1 MNDVIDQDP
10 EQLLED
16 IVNEEKDREFKH
28 EELRTKLAQVLV
40 KRRDQAVRYRAGLGI
55 EAQWAEDQAYYE
67 GEEDSSRVAYYK
79 GMTIGSPLIAKPKN
93 DFKSNVFLNITRPY
107 VETAASKVI
116 EVLCPV
122 DDRAFSIVPSPIPFA
137 VMGGQEMRGTA
148 IPQEPVQTPPPVPPG
163 TPPMVDQN
171 GMPAAP
177 QQIQQEQTQKSVEDK
192 LRIAARGAE
201 RWIDDALQES
211 GYGRELRRLV
221 DDSARLGTG
230 IMRGPIPTVRVS
242 RKVEDGQLIMVEEI
256 VPESKCISIW
266 NAFPDPACGD
276 NIHNGQ
282 YFIEHDNLTEKQV
295 RDLTTA
301 PGYIPS
307 AIETVL
313 EQGPQENATTA
324 LVKAPHESSD
334 KVARN
339 YHIWYYHGFLSVE
352 DVVAMGCDCGEIEG
366 GVAAVVTMI
375 NDTPVKAHLAPLSAG
390 KFPYDFMCWQRTAG
404 SPWGI
409 GIARQ
414 IRACQSIL
422 NATVRSMMENAGLS
436 SGPQIILG
444 RGSIIPAD
452 GSWVITPRKVWLLKP
467 DADIPDVT
475 KAFNA
480 VQIPSIQAELLET
493 VNFVLKMAENVTGL
507 PILLQGQ
514 QGPTGVPET
523 VGGMQIL
530 VANASGLLRRM
541 ARIFDDSI
549 TKPHVTAYYEWMMEF
564 GEDASIKGDFQVIPR
579 GSSAL
584 VIKDM
589 RATFLIQVV
598 PQLIAN
604 PNFGI
609 DPSRYFKEV
618 AKLNGLEPTDVQF
631 TEAEMQALMS
641 QPPPSDPRV
650 QVAQIRTE
658 GDLKRTEMEVTTEQ
672 ARIARD
678 IDRDTM
684 YVQAENERTKTTSA
698 TKMAE
703 LELRRELA
711 MLDYANKNQLT
722 IEAIKAKLATDGAK
736 MDLQRELAQ
745 FGHISAQ
752 EARVSEAKLGTQQA
766 VVEKAVEQVAT
777 PAVEPPGRAPNGQGF
792 AL

>member
-1 MNDVIDQDP
+1 MSEAIATQDP

-16 IVNEEKDREFKH
+16 IVQEEKNREFKH
-28 EELRTKLAQVLV
+28 EELREQLAQVLL

-55 EAQWAEDQAYYE
+55 ETQWAEDQAYYE
-67 GEEDSSRVAYYK
+67 GEEESSRVAYYK
-79 GMTIGSPLIAKPKN
+79 GMTLGSPLLAKPKN
-93 DFKSNVFLNITRPY
+93 DFKSKVFLNITRPY
-107 VETAASKVI
+107 VETASSKVI
-116 EVLCPV
+116 EVLSPV

-148 IPQEPVQTPPPVPPG
+148 IPPEAPPAVG
-163 TPPMVDQN
+163 TMVDQN
-171 GMPAAP
+171 GQPAAP
-177 QQIQQEQTQKSVEDK
+177 QQIQQQQVEKSVEEK
-192 LRIAARGAE
+192 LRIAAKGAE
-201 RWIDDALQES
+201 RWIDDALQEC
-211 GYGRELRRLV
+211 GYNSELRRLV
-221 DDSARLGTG
+221 DDSARIGTG
-230 IMRGPIPTVRVS
+230 VMRGPIPTVRTS
-242 RKVEDGQLIMVEEI
+242 RKVEGGQFIMVEEI
-256 VPESKCISIW
+256 VPESKCISAW

-276 NIHNGQ
+276 DIHNGQ

-295 RDLTTA
+295 RELIAA

-307 AIETVL
+307 AIEEVL
-313 EQGPQENATTA
+313 RQGPQENATTA

-334 KVARN
+334 QVAKN

-352 DVVAMGCDCGEIEG
+352 DVVAMGCDCGDIEG
-366 GVAAVVTMI
+366 GVAAVITII
-375 NDTPVKAHLAPLSAG
+375 NDTPIKAHLAPLSAG

-480 VQIPSIQAELLET
+480 VQIPSIQQELLET

-549 TKPHVTAYYEWMMEF
+549 TKPHVTSYYEWMMEF
-564 GEDASIKGDFQVIPR
+564 GEDDSIKGDFQVIPR

-609 DPSRYFKEV
+609 DPARYFKEV
-618 AKLNGLEPTDVQF
+618 AKLNGLEPSDVQF
-631 TEAEMQALMS
+631 TEAELQALM
-641 QPPPSDPRV
+641 QQEAPPDPRV

-658 GDLKRTEMEVTTEQ
+658 GDLKKTEMVVATDQ

-678 IDRDTM
+678 IDRDRA
-684 YVQAENERTKTTSA
+684 YVEAENERTKTTGIV
-698 TKMAE
+698 KMAE
-703 LELRRELA
+703 LELRRELLIMELA
-711 MLDYANKNQLT
+711 QRDKLS
-722 IEAIKAKLATDGAK
+722 IETIKAQLAMKGA
-736 MDLQRELAQ
+736 DLDLNRELAQ
-745 FGHISAQ
+745 FGHLSAQ
-752 EARVSEAKLGTQQA
+752 EARVTDGELAKQQA
-766 VVEKAVEQVAT
+766 VVESAVEKI
-777 PAVEPPGRAPNGQGF
+777 EPPGRAPAGYGDS
-792 AL
+792 L

>member
-16 IVNEEKDREFKH
+16 IVQEEKDREFKH
-28 EELRTKLAQVLV
+28 EELREKLAQVLL
-40 KRRDQAVRYRAGLGI
+40 KRRNEAVRYRAGLGI
-55 EAQWAEDQAYYE
+55 ETQWAEDQAYYE
-67 GEEDSSRVAYYK
+67 GEEDSSRVGYYK

-93 DFKSNVFLNITRPY
+93 DFKSKVFLNITRPY
-107 VETAASKVI
+107 VETASSKVI
-116 EVLCPV
+116 EVLSPV

-137 VMGGQEMRGTA
+137 VMAGQEMRATA
-148 IPQEPVQTPPPVPPG
+148 IPKEPAQAG
-163 TPPMVDQN
+163 PPMVDQN
-171 GMPAAP
+171 GQPAAP
-177 QQIQQEQTQKSVEDK
+177 QQIQQQQVEKSIEEK
-192 LRIAARGAE
+192 LRIAAKGAE
-201 RWIDDALQES
+201 RWIDDALQEC
-211 GYGRELRRLV
+211 GYNSELRRLV
-221 DDSARLGTG
+221 DDSARIGTG
-230 IMRGPIPTVRVS
+230 VMRGPIPTVRTS
-242 RKVEDGQLIMVEEI
+242 RKVEGGQLIMVEEI
-256 VPESKCISIW
+256 VPESKCISAW

-276 NIHNGQ
+276 DIHNGQ
-282 YFIEHDNLTEKQV
+282 YFVEHDNLTEKQV
-295 RDLTTA
+295 RELMMA
-301 PGYIPS
+301 PGYIPA
-307 AIETVL
+307 AIEKVL
-313 EQGPQENATTA
+313 EEGPKENAITA
-324 LVKAPHESSD
+324 LVQAPHDPQEQSA
-334 KVARN
+334 KRF
-339 YHIWYYHGFLSVE
+339 HIWYYHGFLSVE

-366 GVAAVVTMI
+366 GVAAVITII
-375 NDTPVKAHLAPLSAG
+375 NDTPVKAHLAPLSG
-390 KFPYDFMCWQRTAG
+390 GRFPYEFMCWQRTAG

-409 GIARQ
+409 GVARQ

-480 VQIPSIQAELLET
+480 VQIPSIQQELLET

-564 GEDASIKGDFQVIPR
+564 GDDDSIKGDFQVVPR

-589 RATFLIQVV
+589 RATFLVQVV

-609 DPSRYFKEV
+609 DPARYFKEV
-618 AKLNGLEPTDVQF
+618 AKLNGLEPSDVQF
-631 TEAEMQALMS
+631 TEAELQALMS
-641 QPPPSDPRV
+641 QPPPVDPRV

-658 GDLKRTEMEVTTEQ
+658 GDLKTTEMELTTEQ

-678 IDRDTM
+678 VDRDRM
-684 YVQAENERTKTTSA
+684 YVEAENERTKTTGVV
-698 TKMAE
+698 KMAE
-703 LELRRELA
+703 LELRRELLIMELA
-711 MLDYANKNQLT
+711 QRDKLSIDT
-722 IEAIKAKLATDGAK
+722 IKAQLSMRGADL
-736 MDLQRELAQ
+736 DLQRELAQ

-752 EARVSEAKLGTQQA
+752 EARVTDGQLAKQQA
-766 VVEKAVEQVAT
+766 VVEKEIENIPQPT
-777 PAVEPPGRAPNGQGF
+777 IEPAGRAPAGYGDS
-792 AL
+792 L

>member
-1 MNDVIDQDP
+1 MTIEANP
-10 EQLLED
+10 EQALEE
-16 IVNEEKDREFKH
+16 IVQEEQGREQKQ
-28 EELRTKLAQVLV
+28 EQVREQLAQVLL

-55 EAQWAEDQAYYE
+55 ETQWAEDQAYYE
-67 GEEDSSRVAYYK
+67 GEEESSRVAYYK
-79 GMTIGSPLIAKPKN
+79 GMTLGSPLLAKPKN
-93 DFKSNVFLNITRPY
+93 DFKSKIFLNITRPY

-148 IPQEPVQTPPPVPPG
+148 IPQEMGAPPG
-163 TPPMVDQN
+163 QAPMVDQN

-177 QQIQQEQTQKSVEDK
+177 QQIQQQQVEKSVEDK

-201 RWIDDALQES
+201 RWIDDALQEC

-221 DDSARLGTG
+221 DDAARLGTG

-242 RKVEDGQLIMVEEI
+242 RKVDGDQLVMVEEI

-295 RDLTTA
+295 RELIAA

-307 AIETVL
+307 AIEEVL
-313 EQGPQENATTA
+313 RQGPQENATTA

-334 KVARN
+334 QVAKN

-352 DVVAMGCDCGEIEG
+352 DVVAMGCDCGDIEG
-366 GVAAVVTMI
+366 GVAAVITII
-375 NDTPVKAHLAPLSAG
+375 NDTPIKAHLAPLSAG

-480 VQIPSIQAELLET
+480 VQIPSIQQELLET

-549 TKPHVTAYYEWMMEF
+549 TKPHVTSYYEWMMEF
-564 GEDASIKGDFQVIPR
+564 GEDDSIKGDFQVIPR

-609 DPSRYFKEV
+609 DPARYFKEV
-618 AKLNGLEPTDVQF
+618 AKLNGLEPSDVQF
-631 TEAEMQALMS
+631 TEAELQALM
-641 QPPPSDPRV
+641 QQEAPPDPRV

-658 GDLKRTEMEVTTEQ
+658 GDLKKTEMVVATDQ

-678 IDRDTM
+678 IDRDRA
-684 YVQAENERTKTTSA
+684 YVEAENERTKTTGIV
-698 TKMAE
+698 KMAE
-703 LELRRELA
+703 LELRRELLIMELA
-711 MLDYANKNQLT
+711 QRDKLS
-722 IEAIKAKLATDGAK
+722 IETIKAQLAMKGA
-736 MDLQRELAQ
+736 DLDLNRELAQ
-745 FGHISAQ
+745 FGHLSAQ
-752 EARVSEAKLGTQQA
+752 EARVTDGELAKQQA
-766 VVEKAVEQVAT
+766 VVESAVEKI
-777 PAVEPPGRAPNGQGF
+777 EPPGRAPAGYGDS
-792 AL
+792 L

>member
-1 MNDVIDQDP
+1 MNEALLPEQLGQTQDP
-10 EQLLED
+10 EQLLEE
-16 IVNEEKDREFKH
+16 IVQEEQGREQKQ
-28 EELRTKLAQVLV
+28 EQVREQLAQVLL

-55 EAQWAEDQAYYE
+55 ETQWAEDQAYYE
-67 GEEDSSRVAYYK
+67 GEEESSRVAYYK
-79 GMTIGSPLIAKPKN
+79 GMTLGSPLLAKPKN
-93 DFKSNVFLNITRPY
+93 DFKSKIFLNITRPY

-148 IPQEPVQTPPPVPPG
+148 IPQEMGAPPG
-163 TPPMVDQN
+163 QAPMVDQN

-177 QQIQQEQTQKSVEDK
+177 QQIQQQQVEKSVEDK

-201 RWIDDALQES
+201 RWIDDALQEC

-221 DDSARLGTG
+221 DDAARLGTG

-242 RKVEDGQLIMVEEI
+242 RKVDGDQLVMVEEI

-295 RDLTTA
+295 RELIAA

-307 AIETVL
+307 AIEEVL
-313 EQGPQENATTA
+313 RQGPQENATTA

-334 KVARN
+334 QVAKN

-352 DVVAMGCDCGEIEG
+352 DVVAMGCDCGDIEG
-366 GVAAVVTMI
+366 GVAAVITII
-375 NDTPVKAHLAPLSAG
+375 NDTPIKAHLAPLSAG

-480 VQIPSIQAELLET
+480 VQIPSIQQELLET

-549 TKPHVTAYYEWMMEF
+549 TKPHVTSYYEWMMEF
-564 GEDASIKGDFQVIPR
+564 GEDDSIKGDFQVIPR

-609 DPSRYFKEV
+609 DPARYFKEV
-618 AKLNGLEPTDVQF
+618 AKLNGLEPSDVQF
-631 TEAEMQALMS
+631 TEAELQALM
-641 QPPPSDPRV
+641 QQEAPPDPRV

-658 GDLKRTEMEVTTEQ
+658 GDLKKTEMVVATDQ

-678 IDRDTM
+678 IDRDRA
-684 YVQAENERTKTTSA
+684 YVEAENERTKTTGIV
-698 TKMAE
+698 KMAE
-703 LELRRELA
+703 LELRRELLIMELA
-711 MLDYANKNQLT
+711 QRDKLS
-722 IEAIKAKLATDGAK
+722 IETIKAQLAMKGA
-736 MDLQRELAQ
+736 DLDLNRELAQ
-745 FGHISAQ
+745 FGHLSAQ
-752 EARVSEAKLGTQQA
+752 EARVTDGELAKQQA
-766 VVEKAVEQVAT
+766 VVESAVEKI
-777 PAVEPPGRAPNGQGF
+777 EPPGRAPAGYGDS
-792 AL
+792 L

>member
-1 MNDVIDQDP
+1 MNDVIDQTQDP

-16 IVNEEKDREFKH
+16 IVQEEKDREFKH
-28 EELRTKLAQVLV
+28 EELREKLAQVLL
-40 KRRDQAVRYRAGLGI
+40 KRRNEAVRYRAGLGI
-55 EAQWAEDQAYYE
+55 ETQWAEDQAYYE
-67 GEEDSSRVAYYK
+67 GEEDSSRVGFYK

-93 DFKSNVFLNITRPY
+93 DFKSKVFLNITRPY
-107 VETAASKVI
+107 VETASSKVI
-116 EVLCPV
+116 EVLSPV

-148 IPQEPVQTPPPVPPG
+148 IPPEAPPAMG
-163 TPPMVDQN
+163 TMVDQN
-171 GMPAAP
+171 GQPAAP
-177 QQIQQEQTQKSVEDK
+177 QQIQQQQADKSVEEK
-192 LRIAARGAE
+192 LRIAAKGAE
-201 RWIDDALQES
+201 RWIDDALQEC
-211 GYGRELRRLV
+211 GYNRELRRLV
-221 DDSARLGTG
+221 DDSARIGTG
-230 IMRGPIPTVRVS
+230 VMRGPIPTVRTS
-242 RKVEDGQLIMVEEI
+242 RKVEGGQLIMVEEI
-256 VPESKCISIW
+256 VPESKCISAW

-276 NIHNGQ
+276 DIHKGQ

-295 RDLTTA
+295 RELMMA
-301 PGYIPS
+301 PGYMPA
-307 AIETVL
+307 AIEKVL
-313 EQGPQENATTA
+313 EEGPKENAITA
-324 LVKAPHESSD
+324 LVQAPHDPQER
-334 KVARN
+334 VAKRF
-339 YHIWYYHGFLSVE
+339 HIWYYHGFLSVE

-366 GVAAVVTMI
+366 GVAAVITII
-375 NDTPVKAHLAPLSAG
+375 NDTPVKAHLAPLSG
-390 KFPYDFMCWQRTAG
+390 GRFPYEFMCWQRTAG

-409 GIARQ
+409 GVARQ

-480 VQIPSIQAELLET
+480 VQIPSIQQELLET

-564 GEDASIKGDFQVIPR
+564 GEDDSIKGDFQVLPR

-589 RATFLIQVV
+589 RATFLVQVV

-609 DPSRYFKEV
+609 DPARYFKEV
-618 AKLNGLEPTDVQF
+618 AKLNGLEPADVQF
-631 TEAEMQALMS
+631 TEAELQALMS
-641 QPPPSDPRV
+641 QPPPVDPRV

-658 GDLKRTEMEVTTEQ
+658 GDLKTTEMELTTEQ

-722 IEAIKAKLATDGAK
+722 IEQIKAKLATEGAK

>member
-1 MNDVIDQDP
+1 MNEAIATQDP

-16 IVNEEKDREFKH
+16 IVQEEKNREFKH
-28 EELRTKLAQVLV
+28 EELREKLAQVLL
-40 KRRDQAVRYRAGLGI
+40 KRRNEAVRYRAGLGI
-55 EAQWAEDQAYYE
+55 ETQWAEDQAYYE
-67 GEEDSSRVAYYK
+67 GEEDGSRVGFYK

-93 DFKSNVFLNITRPY
+93 DFKSKVFLNITRPY
-107 VETAASKVI
+107 VETASSKVI
-116 EVLCPV
+116 EVLSPV

-148 IPQEPVQTPPPVPPG
+148 IPPEAPPAVG
-163 TPPMVDQN
+163 TMVDQN
-171 GMPAAP
+171 GQPAAP
-177 QQIQQEQTQKSVEDK
+177 QQIQQQQVEKSVEEK
-192 LRIAARGAE
+192 LRIAAKGAE
-201 RWIDDALQES
+201 RWIDDALQEC
-211 GYGRELRRLV
+211 GYNSELRRLV
-221 DDSARLGTG
+221 DDSARIGTG
-230 IMRGPIPTVRVS
+230 VMRGPIPTVRTS
-242 RKVEDGQLIMVEEI
+242 RKVEGGQFIMVEEI
-256 VPESKCISIW
+256 VPESKCISAW

-276 NIHNGQ
+276 DIHKGQ

-295 RDLTTA
+295 RELMMA
-301 PGYIPS
+301 PGYIPAAIEKVLEEGPKES
-307 AIETVL
+307 AI
-313 EQGPQENATTA
+313 TA
-324 LVKAPHESSD
+324 LVQAPHDAQEQSA
-334 KVARN
+334 KRF
-339 YHIWYYHGFLSVE
+339 HIWYYHGFLAVD

-366 GVAAVVTMI
+366 GVAAVITII
-375 NDTPVKAHLAPLSAG
+375 NDTPVKAHLAPLSG
-390 KFPYDFMCWQRTAG
+390 GRYPYEFMCWQRTAG

-409 GIARQ
+409 GVARQ

-480 VQIPSIQAELLET
+480 VQIPSIQQELLET

-564 GEDASIKGDFQVIPR
+564 GEDDSIKGDFQVVPR

-589 RATFLIQVV
+589 RATFLVQVV

-609 DPSRYFKEV
+609 DPARYFKEV
-618 AKLNGLEPTDVQF
+618 AKLNGLEPADVQF
-631 TEAEMQALMS
+631 TEAELQALMS
-641 QPPPSDPRV
+641 QPPPVDPRV

-658 GDLKRTEMEVTTEQ
+658 GDLKTTEMELTTAQ
-672 ARIARD
+672 ARIPRD
-678 IDRDTM
+678 VDRDRM
-684 YVQAENERTKTTSA
+684 YVEAENERTKTTGVV
-698 TKMAE
+698 KMAE
-703 LELRRELA
+703 LQLRRELLIMELA
-711 MLDYANKNQLT
+711 QRDKLSIDT
-722 IEAIKAKLATDGAK
+722 IKAQLSMRGADL
-736 MDLQRELAQ
+736 DLQRELAQ

-752 EARVSEAKLGTQQA
+752 EARATDGQLAKQQA
-766 VVEKAVEQVAT
+766 VVEKEIENIPPPT
-777 PAVEPPGRAPNGQGF
+777 IEPAGRAPAGYGDS
-792 AL
+792 L

>member
-1 MNDVIDQDP
+1 MTIEANP
-10 EQLLED
+10 EQALEE
-16 IVNEEKDREFKH
+16 IVQEEQGREQKQ
-28 EELRTKLAQVLV
+28 EQVREQLAQVLL

-55 EAQWAEDQAYYE
+55 ETQWAEDQAYYE
-67 GEEDSSRVAYYK
+67 GEEESSRVAYYK
-79 GMTIGSPLIAKPKN
+79 GMTLGSPLLAKPKN
-93 DFKSNVFLNITRPY
+93 DFKSKIFLNITRPY

-148 IPQEPVQTPPPVPPG
+148 IPQEMGAPPG
-163 TPPMVDQN
+163 QAPMVDQN

-177 QQIQQEQTQKSVEDK
+177 QQIQQQQVEKSVEDK

-201 RWIDDALQES
+201 RWIDDALQEC

-221 DDSARLGTG
+221 DDAARLGTG

-242 RKVEDGQLIMVEEI
+242 RKVDGDQLVMVEEI

-295 RDLTTA
+295 RELIAA

-307 AIETVL
+307 AIEEVL
-313 EQGPQENATTA
+313 RQGPQENATTA

-334 KVARN
+334 QVAKN

-352 DVVAMGCDCGEIEG
+352 DVVAMGCDCGDIEG
-366 GVAAVVTMI
+366 GVAAVITII
-375 NDTPVKAHLAPLSAG
+375 NDTPIKAHLAPLSAG

-480 VQIPSIQAELLET
+480 VQIPSIQQELLET

-549 TKPHVTAYYEWMMEF
+549 TKPHVTSYYEWMMEF
-564 GEDASIKGDFQVIPR
+564 GEDDSIKGDFQVIPR

-609 DPSRYFKEV
+609 DPARYFKEV
-618 AKLNGLEPTDVQF
+618 AKLNGLEPSDVQF
-631 TEAEMQALMS
+631 TEAELQALM
-641 QPPPSDPRV
+641 QQEAPPDPRV

-658 GDLKRTEMEVTTEQ
+658 GDLKKTEMVVATDQ

-678 IDRDTM
+678 IDRDRA
-684 YVQAENERTKTTSA
+684 YVEAENERTKTTGIV
-698 TKMAE
+698 KMAE
-703 LELRRELA
+703 LELRRELLIMELA
-711 MLDYANKNQLT
+711 QRDKLSIDT
-722 IEAIKAKLATDGAK
+722 IKAQLAMKGADV
-736 MDLQRELAQ
+736 DLTRELAQ
-745 FGHISAQ
+745 FGHLSAQ
-752 EARVSEAKLGTQQA
+752 EARVTDGELAKQQA
-766 VVEKAVEQVAT
+766 VVESAVEKI
-777 PAVEPPGRAPNGQGF
+777 EPPGRAPAGYGDS
-792 AL
+792 L

>member
-1 MNDVIDQDP
+1 MNEAIATQDP

-16 IVNEEKDREFKH
+16 IVQEEKNREFKH
-28 EELRTKLAQVLV
+28 EELREKLAQVLL
-40 KRRDQAVRYRAGLGI
+40 KRRNEAVRYRAGLGI
-55 EAQWAEDQAYYE
+55 ETQWAEDQAYYE
-67 GEEDSSRVAYYK
+67 GEEGSSRVGFYK

-93 DFKSNVFLNITRPY
+93 DFKSKVFLNITRPY
-107 VETAASKVI
+107 VETASSKVI
-116 EVLCPV
+116 EVLSPV

-137 VMGGQEMRGTA
+137 VMAGQEMHGTA
-148 IPQEPVQTPPPVPPG
+148 IPQVRAQAG
-163 TPPMVDQN
+163 LPMVDQN

-177 QQIQQEQTQKSVEDK
+177 QQIQQQQIEKSVEDK
-192 LRIAARGAE
+192 LKIAAKGAE
-201 RWIDDALQES
+201 RWIDDALQEC
-211 GYGRELRRLV
+211 GYNSELRRLV
-221 DDSARLGTG
+221 DDSARIGTG
-230 IMRGPIPTVRVS
+230 VMRGPIPTVRTS
-242 RKVEDGQLIMVEEI
+242 RKVEGGQLIMVEEI
-256 VPESKCISIW
+256 VPESKCISAW

-276 NIHNGQ
+276 DIHKGQ

-295 RDLTTA
+295 RELMMA
-301 PGYIPS
+301 PGYIPVAIEKVLEEGPKDS
-307 AIETVL
+307 AI
-313 EQGPQENATTA
+313 TA
-324 LVKAPHESSD
+324 LVQTPHDSQEQ
-334 KVARN
+334 VAKRF
-339 YHIWYYHGFLSVE
+339 HIWYYHGFLSVE

-366 GVAAVVTMI
+366 GVAAVITII
-375 NDTPVKAHLAPLSAG
+375 NDTPVKAHLAPLSG
-390 KFPYDFMCWQRTAG
+390 GRFPYEFMCWQRTAG

-409 GIARQ
+409 GVARQ

-480 VQIPSIQAELLET
+480 VQIPSIQQELLET

-564 GEDASIKGDFQVIPR
+564 GEDDSIKGDFQVVPR

-589 RATFLIQVV
+589 RATFLVQVV

-609 DPSRYFKEV
+609 DPARYFKEV
-618 AKLNGLEPTDVQF
+618 AKLNGLEPSDVQF
-631 TEAEMQALMS
+631 TEAELQALMS
-641 QPPPSDPRV
+641 QPPPVDPRV

-658 GDLKRTEMEVTTEQ
+658 GDLKTTEMEITTEQ

-703 LELRRELA
+703 LELRRELLIMELA
-711 MLDYANKNQLT
+711 QRDKLSIDT
-722 IEAIKAKLATDGAK
+722 IKAQLSMRGADL
-736 MDLQRELAQ
+736 DLQRELAQ

-752 EARVSEAKLGTQQA
+752 EARVSDAKLGAQQA

-777 PAVEPPGRAPNGQGF
+777 PAVEPPGRAPDGQGF